1 MCRRLTSCFY
11 VAQEEATKKAEKEK
25 LAAEAALAASVAV
38 AAAPSPEVFVE
49 EVVPEPTTPVVETA
63 EPAPVDATADAFV
76 HVQDLLKTLH
86 VVNLHQALGKDIPMV
101 LDFFSKVLL
110 GNTRPVAEI
119 SFEDNLAES
128 LDEAKKYLERSDKIM
143 ACDSTYKDLREIVE
157 KLSQLDVLAEVV
169 ESPET
174 IPAAEKLPEINFFT
188 DSLLESE
195 LAEAIEEDNQIFDDA
210 TDDKS
215 DEHADAPEEIEESI
229 EEEENVK
236 FVEEIVTEVVIE
248 TAPSPASIP
257 IPPMSFAAAA
267 ASIPSAWTNRDHSQ
281 PAPVSNNS
289 VEDSN
294 NQRRRPQGARF
305 KNNNS
310 TSTTNDS
317 FKTEG
322 ANSNGDKTRRPRPQR
337 ANEDGYAPR
346 SGNGSNNTR
355 SGPKDDRRPRVDR
368 ALRKQGSS
376 IHQPQSHASP
386 QA

>member
-11 VAQEEATKKAEKEK
+11 VAQEEATKKAEQEK
-25 LAAEAALAASVAV
+25 LAAEAALATSVAV
-38 AAAPSPEVFVE
+38 TAAPSLEVFVE

-169 ESPET
+169 ESPEAT
-174 IPAAEKLPEINFFT
+174 PAAEKLPEINFFT

-195 LAEAIEEDNQIFDDA
+195 LVEAIEEDNQIFDDA

-215 DEHADAPEEIEESI
+215 DEHADAPEEIEEPI
-229 EEEENVK
+229 EEEDVK
-236 FVEEIVTEVVIE
+236 FVEEIVAEVVIE

-267 ASIPSAWTNRDHSQ
+267 ASIPSAWMNRDHSQ

-294 NQRRRPQGARF
+294 NQRRRPQGTRS

-310 TSTTNDS
+310 TSTTNDG

-322 ANSNGDKTRRPRPQR
+322 ASSNGDKTRRPRPQR
-337 ANEDGYAPR
+337 VNEDGYAPR
-346 SGNGSNNTR
+346 SGNGSNSTR

-376 IHQPQSHASP
+376 IHQPHSHASP

>member
-1 MCRRLTSCFY
+1 M
-11 VAQEEATKKAEKEK
+11 EK
-25 LAAEAALAASVAV
+25 
-38 AAAPSPEVFVE
+38 AAP
-49 EVVPEPTTPVVETA
+49 EPTPVVEAA
-63 EPAPVDATADAFV
+63 EAAPVDATADAFV

-128 LDEAKKYLERSDKIM
+128 LDEAKKYLQRSDKIM

-169 ESPET
+169 ESPEAT
-174 IPAAEKLPEINFFT
+174 PAAEKLPEINFFT

-195 LAEAIEEDNQIFDDA
+195 MAEAIEEDNQVFDDA

-215 DEHADAPEEIEESI
+215 DEHADAPEEIEEPI
-229 EEEENVK
+229 EEDVK

-248 TAPSPASIP
+248 IAPSPASIP

-267 ASIPSAWTNRDHSQ
+267 ASIPSAWANRDHSQ
-281 PAPVSNNS
+281 HAPVSSSS
-289 VEDSN
+289 VEDANS
-294 NQRRRPQGARF
+294 QRRRAQGSRV

-310 TSTTNDS
+310 STSTTTNDGL
-317 FKTEG
+317 KTEG

-337 ANEDGYAPR
+337 SNDEGYAPR
-346 SGNGSNNTR
+346 SGNGNSR
-355 SGPKDDRRPRVDR
+355 SGSKDDRRPRVDR

-376 IHQPQSHASP
+376 IHQPHSHASP